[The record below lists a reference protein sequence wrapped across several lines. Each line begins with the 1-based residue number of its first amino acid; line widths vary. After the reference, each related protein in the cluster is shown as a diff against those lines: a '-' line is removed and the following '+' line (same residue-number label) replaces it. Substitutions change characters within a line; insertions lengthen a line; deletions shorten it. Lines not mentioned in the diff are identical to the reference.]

1 MERRKQSP
9 MTNDDQAAS
18 QGAGQQGRDR
28 RSLYQA
34 DPTAPATT
42 DLTATSLLIRFFA
55 ANDRYA
61 HQIGWQ
67 SGSQFIPL
75 LESVE
80 GTADDAWPPS
90 PPLQQIHSQT
100 LPQGPVTWGLG
111 SAGCGHWSA
120 SFARQ
125 PAPAGAAAAWL
136 VEWALRAE
144 KGLGWVGTTY
154 RLVEPLAEFDV
165 QNSDEIAVVDPRS
178 TVRLIVRS
186 EQTVR
191 SLSNQ
196 ERILRL
202 RPRLPW
208 TAAASTLT
216 WSYFVTVCPTGDAT

>member
-1 MERRKQSP
+1 

-18 QGAGQQGRDR
+18 HGAGQQGRLR
-28 RSLYQA
+28 HSRCQA

-42 DLTATSLLIRFFA
+42 NLTDTPPLIRFFA

-67 SGSQFIPL
+67 IDAQFIPL

-80 GTADDAWPPS
+80 GTADDDWPPS

-111 SAGCGHWSA
+111 SAGSGHWSA

-125 PAPAGAAAAWL
+125 PAPAGVAAAWL
-136 VEWALRAE
+136 VEWAVRSE
-144 KGLGWVGTTY
+144 KDVGWVGTTY
-154 RLVEPLAEFDV
+154 RLVEPFTEFDV
-165 QNSDEIAVVDPRS
+165 QTADEIAVIDPRS
-178 TVRLIVRS
+178 TVRLVVRS
-186 EQTVR
+186 EHAEW
-191 SLSNQ
+191 SLSKQ
-196 ERILRL
+196 DRTLRL

-208 TAAASTLT
+208 SAAASTLT
-216 WSYFVTVCPTGDAT
+216 WSYFVTVCPRNAAT